1 MVASRRE
8 NEVVNVGGDRTL
20 RLARLVASGKILRV
34 CDVLKESFQRW
45 RWPRMSL
52 IDLVGQRRMEWEVVG
67 SGLDVRVELV
77 RAW

>member
-20 RLARLVASGKILRV
+20 RLARLVASGKFFRV

-52 IDLVGQRRMEWEVVG
+52 IDLVGQHRMEWEVVG